1 MLGARRGNEVATRG
15 QGAKGRRGRLWTSYT
30 TIQGRKVMSAGGGK
44 HKADTG
50 TSLASR
56 AAGTTRVH
64 PKSTTMTAVATATTT
79 TAENSGTAS
88 SETRKG
94 KENVN
99 CRTGKKRY
107 IRKRVC
113 PPWFGLHITVG

>member
-1 MLGARRGNEVATRG
+1 MLGARKRQRGHNTGSRCEGKREAVDELHYYTR
-15 QGAKGRRGRLWTSYT
+15 KE
-30 TIQGRKVMSAGGGK
+30 KVMSAGGGK

-50 TSLASR
+50 TSQASR
-56 AAGTTRVH
+56 AAGTTRVR

-79 TAENSGTAS
+79 TENSGTAS

>member
-1 MLGARRGNEVATRG
+1 MLGARKRQRGHNTGSRCEGKKREAVDELHYYTR
-15 QGAKGRRGRLWTSYT
+15 KE
-30 TIQGRKVMSAGGGK
+30 KVRSAGGGN
-44 HKADTG
+44 HKANTG

-56 AAGTTRVH
+56 AAGTTRVR
-64 PKSTTMTAVATATTT
+64 PKSTTMTAAATATTT
-79 TAENSGTAS
+79 TENSGTAS
-88 SETRKG
+88 SETRNG